1 MPGVVLIGDA
11 AGHVD
16 PITGQGLSIG
26 LRDVRQVSEILA
38 GEDWRQAA
46 FAPYVEARM
55 ERLRRLRVAARFA
68 ATTRAEFGE
77 AARTRRQ
84 RAGRR
89 ANVEGYP
96 SPTASGL
103 VAPDAL
109 PAECFEQSS
118 IDALLAP

>member
-55 ERLRRLRVAARFA
+55 ERLRRLRVAA
-68 ATTRAEFGE
+68 TTRAEFGE

-103 VAPDAL
+103 VGPDAL